1 MKKCWSV
8 TKAEYQLRP
17 YSLTPLNSPA
27 QGRAGAD
34 PRPGPAPGAASAH
47 PPPRSG
53 DKPPASPEE
62 CEESQLH
69 KTRQLELH

>member
-1 MKKCWSV
+1 M
-8 TKAEYQLRP
+8 
-17 YSLTPLNSPA
+17 
-27 QGRAGAD
+27 D

-53 DKPPASPEE
+53 DKAPASPEE
-62 CEESQLH
+62 CEESQLR